1 MLRKKLVFD
10 TRLTSQSHS
19 SCNLIVRGPDVVQ
32 YKNLVL
38 REIAVSTPKDTIT
51 SVNNKCKVKVEW
63 QNSNTNPP
71 SYTTELVLD
80 TGRYTVDNV
89 SDLRVNLNEALI
101 TVLNEYRTVLDQG
114 LHYVESD
121 NTFKII
127 QNGNLLTMSTA
138 ATKPDDISVEF
149 YRLNPYLTPNPAT
162 SSGSTLKVTFSP
174 LDARYGESGIS
185 NVLNEKHDPFFRNLG
200 IKEFSVDLFSP
211 TVGNTYVTFESCL
224 KTPSTLFLRCPD
236 IVKSTTYSLMS
247 NVDPITETQLHNDII
262 AVLNLDK
269 SRDVNVFRF
278 NHNEYTYSIAD
289 RTNSFPTMF
298 NFQLTDQHDNLITS
312 NTTDFLQ
319 VIFDMV

>member
-10 TRLTSQSHS
+10 SRLTSQSHS
-19 SCNLIVRGPDVVQ
+19 SCNLIVRNPDVVQ

-71 SYTTELVLD
+71 SYT
-80 TGRYTVDNV
+80 TVDNV

-236 IVKSTTYSLMS
+236 LVKSTTYSLMS

-298 NFQLTDQHDNLITS
+298 NFQLTDQHDNLIIS